1 MNQIPP
7 MSGPYLHKNKS
18 VQRSMAMVMLA
29 LTPAT
34 AYGFY
39 IFGWPSIILFF
50 TTLGSAFLFEV
61 VCLKIAGKSVSV
73 FAFDG
78 SAFLTAWL
86 LAASLPPWAPWWIA
100 VLGSAIAI
108 IIAKQA
114 YGGLGQN
121 VFNPAMVARVA
132 LLISFPLEM
141 TNFINPIPMFSAGA
155 PNFIDSLGIVFGT
168 GSFDAVSSA
177 SVLDSIKTEVGQGA
191 MLGDVLNGRYEP
203 LNWMLGNASGS
214 LAEGAAILLIIGGVA
229 LIFGRIITWY
239 IPVSTIV
246 TVAVFATLFNLIDS
260 SKYPDAMVHVFTGA
274 TILAAFFI
282 ATDPVTSPMSPKGQ
296 LFFGFGLGALIF
308 IIRSWTSYPE
318 GVSFAILI
326 MNALTPLID
335 RYLRPRIFG
344 RTLKGDPLNLKD
356 KS

>member
-1 MNQIPP
+1 MTQIPP

-18 VQRSMAMVMLA
+18 VQRSMILVMLA
-29 LTPAT
+29 LCPAT
-34 AYGFY
+34 AYGFFV
-39 IFGWPSIILFF
+39 FGWPSIILFF
-50 TTLGSAFLFEV
+50 ITIGSAIFFEV
-61 VCLKIAGKSVSV
+61 ICLKIAGRSVSIY
-73 FAFDG
+73 AFDG

-86 LAASLPPWAPWWIA
+86 LAASLPPWAPWWVGVVGA
-100 VLGSAIAI
+100 GIAI
-108 IIAKQA
+108 IIGKQV

-141 TNFINPIPMFSAGA
+141 TTFIEPLPIFSEGA
-155 PNFIDSLGIVFGT
+155 PGFIDSIGIIFGT
-168 GSFDAVSSA
+168 GTFDAISSA
-177 SVLDSIKTEVGQGA
+177 SILDSIKTEVGQGA
-191 MLGDVLNGRYEP
+191 ALGDVLEGKYQP
-203 LNWMLGNASGS
+203 INWMLGNASGS
-214 LAEGAAILLIIGGVA
+214 LAEGAAILLILGGVA
-229 LIFGRIITWY
+229 LIFARIITWHV
-239 IPVSTIV
+239 PVSTII
-246 TVAVFATLFNLIDS
+246 TVAVFATVFNLIDGG
-260 SKYPDAMVHVFTGA
+260 KYPDAMVHVFTGS

-296 LFFGFGLGALIF
+296 IYFGIGLGALVY
-308 IIRSWTSYPE
+308 IIRTWTAYPE

-344 RTLKGDPLNLKD
+344 RTLKGDPLKVKD